1 MKAAVLFSAAQVFL
15 LGKVQF
21 RCQIIHYN
29 GLVEIYEKLS
39 ELRIRKLLFYENS
52 FGKRKSKATT
62 I

>member
-29 GLVEIYEKLS
+29 GLVEICKVE
-39 ELRIRKLLFYENS
+39 
-52 FGKRKSKATT
+52 
-62 I
+62 